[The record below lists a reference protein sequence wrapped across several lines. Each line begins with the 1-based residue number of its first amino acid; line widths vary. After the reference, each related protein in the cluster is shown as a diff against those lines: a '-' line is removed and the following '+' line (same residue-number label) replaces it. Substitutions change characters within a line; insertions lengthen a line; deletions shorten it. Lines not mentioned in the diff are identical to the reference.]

1 MIPILYAPSATNFT
15 SNGLGGLT
23 DCISCTVTEVRNGQ
37 YTLDMVYP
45 ITGIRYNDITYSSIL
60 KVTPADGVTAQ
71 LFRIYKISKP
81 LNGKVSIEADHIS
94 YQLSF
99 IPCGPFTAANCAAA
113 MAGLKSNSL
122 ETNPFTF
129 WTDKQ
134 TTATYTQTTPDSI
147 RARLGGVTGSILDTY
162 GGEFE
167 FDNYTVKLHNNRGT
181 DRGVTLRY
189 GKNITDIKQ
198 EENISKTVTGVCPY
212 WTDGENTVT
221 GAVQYTD
228 NYQHYPFKRTIVK
241 DFSSEFENTPTA
253 TQLENKAQEYISENE
268 LGVPSVS
275 IDVSFVAL
283 WQTDEYKDI
292 ANLERVKL
300 CDTVKVEFEKLNI
313 TATAKVVKTVYNVL
327 LGRYDKIEIGSIKST
342 LAGTLTDNFN
352 ETNERIKQES
362 TQLEL
367 AQKRATEL
375 ITGQKGGYVVLNR
388 DGNGYPYEILIM
400 DTPSINTA
408 TKVWRWNNAGLG
420 YSANG
425 YQGPYTTAITSAGE
439 IVADFI
445 TTGTLDAEQA
455 TITNI
460 NADNINTGHLS
471 ASRITGTA
479 GTGETTFTLDGNT
492 GSMSA
497 KNATFTNGSIT
508 SASLKTCTAESLKCT
523 SGMRADRITTGN
535 KSEDGDYR
543 IYIGGTRYGGRTTS
557 ITVDGKKYQFARGIL
572 IDGEL

>member
-1 MIPILYAPSATNFT
+1 MIPILYAADATNFT
-15 SNGLGGLT
+15 SNGLGGLS
-23 DCISCTVTEVRNGQ
+23 DCISCIVTEERNGQ
-37 YTLDMVYP
+37 YTLEMVYP
-45 ITGIRYNDITYSSIL
+45 IGGLKYSNITYSSII
-60 KVTPADGVTAQ
+60 KVIPSDGAEAQ
-71 LFRIYKISKP
+71 LFRVYKISKP
-81 LNGKVSIEADHIS
+81 LNGKVTIEADHIS
-94 YQLSF
+94 YQLTH
-99 IPCGPFTAANCAAA
+99 IPVGPFTASNAAGA
-113 MAGLKSNSL
+113 MAGLSTYSL

-129 WTDKQ
+129 WTDKT
-134 TTATYTQTTPDSI
+134 TTADYTQTIPESI
-147 RARLGGVTGSILDTY
+147 RSRLGGSTGSILDVY

-167 FDNYTVKLHNNRGT
+167 FDNYTVKLHNNRGA

-189 GKNITDIKQ
+189 GKNITDIQQ
-198 EENISKTVTGVCPY
+198 EENIANTITGVCPY
-212 WTDGENTVT
+212 WTDGESTVT
-221 GAVQYTD
+221 GAIQYTD
-228 NYQHYPFKRTIVK
+228 NYQNFPYKRTVVK
-241 DFSSEFENTPTA
+241 DFSSDFDNTPTA
-253 TQLENKAQEYISENE
+253 ADLETKAQEYISENE
-268 LGVPSVS
+268 LGIPSVS

-283 WQTDEYKDI
+283 WQTEEYKQI
-292 ANLERVKL
+292 ANLERVRL

-313 TATAKVVKTVYNVL
+313 SATAKVVKTVYNVL

-352 ETNERIKQES
+352 NTYEKIKQSS

-400 DTPSINTA
+400 NTPSIDTA
-408 TKVWRWNNAGLG
+408 TKVWRWNNSGLG
-420 YSANG
+420 YSSTG
-425 YQGPYTTAITSAGE
+425 YEGPYGLAMTSDGA

-445 TTGTLDAEQA
+445 TTGTLDASQA

-460 NADNINTGHLS
+460 NASNINTGTLS
-471 ASRITGTA
+471 ANRIKGTA
-479 GTGETTFTLDGNT
+479 GSGDTTFTLDGDT

-508 SASLKTCTAESLKCT
+508 TASLQSCTAVSLKCT

-535 KSEDGDYR
+535 ESEDGDYR
-543 IYIGGTRYGGRTTS
+543 IYINGTRYGGRTTS
-557 ITVDGKKYQFARGIL
+557 ITVDGTKYQFARGIL

>member
-1 MIPILYAPSATNFT
+1 MIPILYAADANNFT

-23 DCISCTVTEVRNGQ
+23 DAISCTVTEVRNGE
-37 YTLDMVYP
+37 YTLEMVYP
-45 ITGIRYNDITYSSIL
+45 IEGLHYSEITYSSII
-60 KVTPADGVTAQ
+60 KVTPADGAGAQ
-71 LFRIYKISKP
+71 LFRVYKISKP
-81 LNGKVSIEADHIS
+81 LNGKVTIEADHIS

-99 IPCGPFTAANCAAA
+99 IPCAPFTANNAAGA

-129 WTDKQ
+129 WTDKN
-134 TTATYTQTTPDSI
+134 TSADYSQTTPDSI
-147 RARLGGVTGSILDTY
+147 RSRLGGVEGSILDVY

-167 FDNYTVKLHNNRGT
+167 FDNYTVKLHNNRGA

-189 GKNITDIKQ
+189 GKNIIDIKQ
-198 EENISKTVTGVCPY
+198 EENISKTITGVCPY
-212 WTDGENTVT
+212 WTDGESTVT
-221 GAVQYTD
+221 GAVQYSD
-228 NYQHYPFKRTIVK
+228 NYQNFPFKRTIVK
-241 DFSSEFENTPTA
+241 DFSSDFENTPTA
-253 TQLENKAQEYISENE
+253 QQLEAKAQEFISDNE
-268 LGVPSVS
+268 LGVPAVS

-292 ANLERVKL
+292 ANLERVRL
-300 CDTVKVEFEKLNI
+300 CDTVTVEFEKLNI
-313 TATAKVVKTVYNVL
+313 SASAKVVKTVYNVL
-327 LGRYDKIEIGSIKST
+327 LGRYDSIEIGSIRST
-342 LAGTLTDNFN
+342 LAITIADNFT
-352 ETNERIKQES
+352 ETYEQIKQSS
-362 TQLEL
+362 TRLEA

-375 ITGQKGGYVVLNR
+375 ITGQRGGYVVLNR

-420 YSANG
+420 YSSTG
-425 YQGPYTTAITSAGE
+425 YEGPYGLAMTSAGE

-445 TTGTLDAEQA
+445 TTGTLDASQA
-455 TITNI
+455 KITNI

-523 SGMRADRITTGN
+523 GGMRADRITTGN

-543 IYIGGTRYGGRTTS
+543 IYINGTRYGGRTTS
-557 ITVDGKKYQFARGIL
+557 ITVDGTKYQFARGIL